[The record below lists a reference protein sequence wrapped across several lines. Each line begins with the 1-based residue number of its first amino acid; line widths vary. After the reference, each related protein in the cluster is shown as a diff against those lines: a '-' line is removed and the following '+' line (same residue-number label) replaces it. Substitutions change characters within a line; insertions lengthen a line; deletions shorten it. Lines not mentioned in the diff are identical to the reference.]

1 MSTAPA
7 SVTPVLASLYACL
20 LNKKLCNSPV
30 KDIRNDTENTFCRN
44 FVLQIWPKIWGFVS
58 VSVFVFGSKEKLC
71 QEEGKESCCTAF
83 DERPDFVFVSVFFL
97 VFAFVPVFVFVSQEK
112 PCYRRRRRRRVAA
125 LLLMRG
131 QSLINWVQRQLLNPT
146 IILFR
151 LNE

>member
-7 SVTPVLASLYACL
+7 SATPVLASLYACL

-30 KDIRNDTENTFCRN
+30 SMEAAPVKDIRNDTENTCCRN

-71 QEEGKESCCTAF
+71 QEEEKESCCTAF
-83 DERPDFVFVSVFFL
+83 DERPEFVFVSVFFL

-131 QSLINWVQRQLLNPT
+131 QSLIN
-146 IILFR
+146 
-151 LNE
+151 